1 MNFEHFAIF
10 KILYY
15 ATRYTLHSY
24 PSDLTFYSGKLAVF
38 TVLCE
43 QYQISLN
50 RDPCYRQYLDKIG
63 QLFFNIPPPRPRNQ
77 GLFGSLLQSFFNGLE
92 DDDLDDEQ
100 RNTAST
106 SHAVQELD

>member
-1 MNFEHFAIF
+1 M
-10 KILYY
+10 
-15 ATRYTLHSY
+15 
-24 PSDLTFYSGKLAVF
+24 F

-50 RDPCYRQYLDKIG
+50 RDPYYRQYLDKIG

-92 DDDLDDEQ
+92 DDESDEEQ

-106 SHAVQELD
+106 SHAAQELD